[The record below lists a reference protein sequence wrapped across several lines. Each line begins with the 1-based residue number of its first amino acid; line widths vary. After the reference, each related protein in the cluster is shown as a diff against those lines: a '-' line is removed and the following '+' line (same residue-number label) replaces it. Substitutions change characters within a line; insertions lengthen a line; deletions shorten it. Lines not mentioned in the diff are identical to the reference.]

1 MRIYFPVCESNNN
14 ELLNFIRELG
24 KKINALESEFDV
36 TCNSLL
42 ANETK
47 VGELD
52 KELGKHEEEISALNR
67 RQQLLEGENKQT
79 DEKVKQTKLEI
90 VGVELKSAACH
101 HSS

>member
-1 MRIYFPVCESNNN
+1 MQQSF
-14 ELLNFIRELG
+14 
-24 KKINALESEFDV
+24 
-36 TCNSLL
+36 

-90 VGVELKSAACH
+90 VGVELKSAACR
-101 HSS
+101 HSFKSCQQEC